1 VLTDLRQ
8 NWDYLWFMAAPARLV
23 RHRDGVPV
31 YDYAVGLDT
40 PPVSLIRLRAGE
52 LPESRPHIHDFPALT
67 YFPACGTVFV
77 AAAGEAVDPTRVGT
91 RSDSIGVFFDSAA
104 LGATARSPW
113 PTWRDHP
120 LLFPFQHE
128 HRGGMLE
135 LQVPSDRRAFWDTAI
150 ESIGAELTTRRDG
163 YRQAALAHL
172 TLLLIDLARL
182 ADDIGGDLPVR
193 GDSVVPA
200 VLAVI
205 ERRIAEPLSLREVA
219 AELGLTPGH
228 LTTVVRRRTGRTVV
242 DWILDRRMA
251 QARVLL
257 AETDLPVADI
267 ARRVGVPDP
276 GYFARRFRREHGVT
290 PRDWRAGVRT
300 A

>member
-1 VLTDLRQ
+1 
-8 NWDYLWFMAAPARLV
+8 MAAPARLA

-31 YDYAVGLDT
+31 YAYAVGLDT

-77 AAAGEAVDPTRVGT
+77 AAAGEAVDPTRVGS
-91 RSDSIGVFFDSAA
+91 RSDATGVFFDPAA
-104 LGATARSPW
+104 LGAGARSPW
-113 PTWRDHP
+113 PTWRAHP

-135 LQVPSDRRAFWDTAI
+135 LQVPVDRRPFWDNAI
-150 ESIGAELTTRRDG
+150 ESISTELGTRRDG

-182 ADDIGGDLPVR
+182 ADDVVDDLAVR
-193 GDSVVPA
+193 GTSVVA
-200 VLAVI
+200 EVLAVI
-205 ERRIAEPLSLREVA
+205 ERRLAEPLSLREVA
-219 AELGLTPGH
+219 DELGLTPGH
-228 LTTVVRRRTGRTVV
+228 LTTVVRRRTGRTVG
-242 DWILDRRMA
+242 DWILDRRMSE
-251 QARVLL
+251 ARVLL
-257 AETDLPVADI
+257 AETDLPISEV

-276 GYFARRFRREHGVT
+276 GYFARLFGREHGVT
-290 PRDWRAGVRT
+290 PRRWRAGVRT
-300 A
+300 V